1 MKKLTILLCMILGLL
16 FAACGSKSV
25 TDHAVQ
31 QESGTEQSSSVQT
44 EDMDNEDM
52 TQTSAQSD
60 QEAALRQYADTVPI
74 VYMTEEISSK
84 SLVNL
89 YRSLDEK
96 MKGNH
101 TAVKISAGE
110 LPSGNNL
117 EPELFR
123 ELVQVVEGT
132 IVTCSTRDDLQ
143 PAENSKLSEIA
154 KVTVLDED
162 GSQTIPVED
171 GLHLKENYVGNHFS
185 EYDGLLV
192 ISYFQGHAAAGFD
205 GAVKNVSVGI
215 SSAEGKCLIYSAG
228 SSDTDPR
235 GANQDTFLES
245 MAEAG
250 KSVTDAMNGNVL
262 YMNIMNQRSIDGG
275 FDDTASERDG
285 REIGVLASADPV
297 ALDQACVD
305 FVYMEDG
312 NETFVNW
319 MEKLN
324 GEYALE
330 YAEKIGLGSSAYTL
344 VSID

>member
-1 MKKLTILLCMILGLL
+1 MKKLTILLCMILG
-16 FAACGSKSV
+16 FPFVACSSKSV
-25 TDHAVQ
+25 ADNAVQ
-31 QESGTEQSSSVQT
+31 EESGTEQSSSVQT
-44 EDMDNEDM
+44 DDMDNEDT
-52 TQTSAQSD
+52 TQTSD

-89 YRSLDEK
+89 YRSLGGK
-96 MKGNH
+96 MKGDH

-117 EPELFR
+117 EPELFE
-123 ELVQVVEGT
+123 ELVQDLKGT

-154 KVTVLDED
+154 KVTVLDEN

-228 SSDTDPR
+228 SSSTDPR
-235 GANQDTFLES
+235 GADQDTFLES

-250 KSVTDAMNGNVL
+250 KSVTDAMNGNVI

-275 FDDTASERDG
+275 FDDTASEQDG
-285 REIGVLASADPV
+285 KKIGILASTDPV

>member
-1 MKKLTILLCMILGLL
+1 M
-16 FAACGSKSV
+16 
-25 TDHAVQ
+25 Q
-31 QESGTEQSSSVQT
+31 QGDDTAFFIIYEKYK
-44 EDMDNEDM
+44 N
-52 TQTSAQSD
+52 
-60 QEAALRQYADTVPI
+60 AALRTAYLITGNRYTGEDILQETFVQCCLHIKELKDPATFKAWFYKILTRTAWKFAKKEKNAVPVENI
-74 VYMTEEISSK
+74 FETIESIEEDSEKVYLQKEEREKLMNAI
-84 SLVNL
+84 N
-89 YRSLDEK
+89 SLDIK
-96 MKGNH
+96 QR
-101 TAVKISAGE
+101 I
-110 LPSGNNL
+110 
-117 EPELFR
+117 
-123 ELVQVVEGT
+123 T
-132 IVTCSTRDDLQ
+132 IILYYYNEMSV
-143 PAENSKLSEIA
+143 SEIA
-154 KVTVLDED
+154 KVTVLDEN

-228 SSDTDPR
+228 SSSTDPR
-235 GANQDTFLES
+235 GADQDTFLES
-245 MAEAG
+245 MVEAG
-250 KSVTDAMNGNVL
+250 KSVTDAMNGNVI

-275 FDDTASERDG
+275 FDDTASEQDG
-285 REIGVLASADPV
+285 KKIGILASTDPV